1 MLDKQSDKF
10 INRVFTKDES
20 QYCLS
25 KANPPIH
32 FAGRFAA
39 KESIKKCLLSSK
51 IIKSIEFNQIEILSD
66 EDGTPYVHSI
76 NDLPISDIKITISH
90 EKDYATAMAMI
101 TI

>member
-1 MLDKQSDKF
+1 MLDKQNDKF
-10 INRVFTKDES
+10 INKVFTKDES
-20 QYCLS
+20 RYCLS
-25 KANPPIH
+25 KASPPIH

-66 EDGTPYVHSI
+66 EDGAPYVHSI
-76 NDLPISDIKITISH
+76 NDLAISDIKITISH

-101 TI
+101 TL